1 MPARPWLRCGFL
13 ARIRITPSV
22 RVFHQ
27 KLLASVP
34 ALASSRLSGRQLL
47 HPQIDGA
54 VSPLGSN
61 KCRPASVH
69 LAPADGHH
77 EQHGQEHPP
86 EGQQAQARDDALVQ
100 VGAQLGVVHL
110 QPLHLASRHGVRVD
124 FGLPGDG
131 VRDDHQ
137 DDPAH
142 QEDQGEDEAVVRGVV
157 VGRVDLGEAL
167 AVLLSASC
175 LLLVVRPRRDL
186 LMLALKEREIT
197 NVMMTKNKLN
207 IAELGLGYLVNPKE
221 LFQGI
226 KSPEYLPH
234 ILLMFCLNNSMFH

>member
-1 MPARPWLRCGFL
+1 MGGGTGTILHPRFPAERSLRGRRNSRSVKIKGRLVDPVCSRGGARSWRGVPARSRLRCGFL
-13 ARIRITPSV
+13 AGIRHRIAPSV

-27 KLLASVP
+27 KL
-34 ALASSRLSGRQLL
+34 LASSRLSGRQLL
-47 HPQIDGA
+47 HPQVDGA
-54 VSPLGSN
+54 VSPLGVN
-61 KCRPASVH
+61 KRRPASVH

-142 QEDQGEDEAVVRGVV
+142 QEDQGEDEAVVGGVV

-167 AVLLSASC
+167 AVLLSSSC

-186 LMLALKEREIT
+186 LMLLLT
-197 NVMMTKNKLN
+197 NVKMAKNKL
-207 IAELGLGYLVNPKE
+207 
-221 LFQGI
+221 Q
-226 KSPEYLPH
+226 
-234 ILLMFCLNNSMFH
+234 